1 MSSLKGIKVAE
12 FCEVAAGPFCG
23 MLLADLGADVIKI
36 EKPGGDALRMWP
48 PLSDGFS
55 ENFASVNRNKRSVVL
70 DLKSDDGLK
79 AARAIILASDVV
91 IENFRPGVMAK
102 LGIDFETMQQQKP
115 DLIYCC
121 LL

>member
-55 ENFASVNRNKRSVVL
+55 ENLAAV
-70 DLKSDDGLK
+70 KS
-79 AARAIILASDVV
+79 
-91 IENFRPGVMAK
+91 
-102 LGIDFETMQQQKP
+102 
-115 DLIYCC
+115 
-121 LL
+121 